1 MDDGGGLHGAG
12 GKGGLGKVAVP
23 LQRGDGGH
31 KVGVVPAVL
40 CRVHR
45 RTFEAKTNELRL
57 F

>member
-1 MDDGGGLHGAG
+1 MDDGGGLHGTG
-12 GKGGLGKVAVP
+12 GQGGLGKVAVP

-40 CRVHR
+40 RRVHI
-45 RTFEAKTNELRL
+45 EAKTEELRL